1 MPPTRPAGL
10 NDISGVVAT
19 HRRARNP
26 PELVQLGWFGDA
38 PPVTWKPWS
47 EHIRHEHDG
56 VIHTDRTLDDRFI
69 TEVSCGTQQLRV
81 SITNLILAQTTAS
94 ILADECAAGQA
105 VIDDATKLVSVVV
118 GQRQCAQPTL
128 SPSHEPTRYS
138 RHTRLTGVLP
148 TMREDVR

>member
-10 NDISGVVAT
+10 DDVRGVVAT

-26 PELVQLGWFGDA
+26 PELIQLGGFGDA

-56 VIHTDRTLDDRFI
+56 VIHTDRTLDDRFVS
-69 TEVSCGTQQLRV
+69 EVSCGAQQLGV
-81 SITNLILAQTTAS
+81 SITNLILAQSTAS
-94 ILADECAAGQA
+94 ILVDECAAGQA
-105 VIDDATKLVSVVV
+105 VIDDATELVSVVV
-118 GQRQCAQPTL
+118 GQRQRAQPTL

-138 RHTRLTGVLP
+138 RQTRLTAVQP
-148 TMREDVR
+148 TMRGDVR